1 MQKQLGASAC
11 ETGVM
16 NGSFLVRDGR
26 VKATVAAS
34 STKRLVVVVDSVT
47 DDGDVVGCGSHV

>member
-1 MQKQLGASAC
+1 MPLGASAC

-26 VKATVAAS
+26 MKATVAAS
-34 STKRLVVVVDSVT
+34 STKRLVVVVDSII
-47 DDGDVVGCGSHV
+47 DGGGVVGCGSHV